1 MAVYWWIRFKVTIK
15 GWVLCRICSLDHLLE
30 IHSWR
35 WIPEKSLRMST
46 PEEDLQGNSRVR
58 VLFRA
63 QTQAQLCAQIT
74 CLRGLC
80 WVPSSQECSTWHQ
93 KCPHCKDSNPWGTV
107 PIWYRTETQHMMKLV
122 DQESRLSQWLSAQQ
136 PWCQMHSILSSGS
149 CKEQGMVPL
158 SLINLQLV
166 WVLTHL
172 MTWMRFCLHWSRL
185 VLSYQQVKETLFL
198 LNLAG
203 YAKKFIKWNQ
213 DTLGIQISMHLQS
226 IKIMVIWAQSQQ
238 VSPKG
243 RTDQV
248 ESHLTSCSF
257 FSHQCWK
264 TQEESC
270 TKRLQVCKITQMRW
284 APKLMPSEDRSLI
297 TSGTAASAPAPVITG
312 RPHLILPTPLLSNL
326 GYLRAIWCGQIS
338 KRRVSQII
346 NKIKL

>member
-1 MAVYWWIRFKVTIK
+1 
-15 GWVLCRICSLDHLLE
+15 
-30 IHSWR
+30 
-35 WIPEKSLRMST
+35 
-46 PEEDLQGNSRVR
+46 
-58 VLFRA
+58 
-63 QTQAQLCAQIT
+63 
-74 CLRGLC
+74 
-80 WVPSSQECSTWHQ
+80 
-93 KCPHCKDSNPWGTV
+93 
-107 PIWYRTETQHMMKLV
+107 
-122 DQESRLSQWLSAQQ
+122 
-136 PWCQMHSILSSGS
+136 
-149 CKEQGMVPL
+149 
-158 SLINLQLV
+158 
-166 WVLTHL
+166 
-172 MTWMRFCLHWSRL
+172 MRFCPHWSRL

-226 IKIMVIWAQSQQ
+226 IKITVIWAQSQQ

-257 FSHQCWK
+257 FSHRCWK

-284 APKLMPSEDRSLI
+284 APKLMALEDRSLI

-312 RPHLILPTPLLSNL
+312 RPHLVLPTPLLSNL
-326 GYLRAIWCGQIS
+326 GCLRAIWCGQIS